1 MTGGLRGSQDYGAA
15 DRERSGGE
23 RLRPHHHGERS
34 HEQDSPDVPVREQRL
49 DHGDQHSGVV
59 FLSDRAGRS
68 GPDGRKLPLRRHL
81 EQHPQE
87 GRPLDVL
94 REPLTEK
101 NWRLYA
107 ARHYDNVQC
116 IGEDEFEQDLK
127 RFKYIKKALTR
138 RAATGEICE
147 RLVLNHL
154 IVLCNVFGPQHL
166 VRLIYLK
173 MSDQMHLIK
182 PFLVLLQIL
191 PPRVFNVA
199 GRDWETDET
208 PMDQGIVDALRR
220 I

>member
-1 MTGGLRGSQDYGAA
+1 M
-15 DRERSGGE
+15 
-23 RLRPHHHGERS
+23 
-34 HEQDSPDVPVREQRL
+34 
-49 DHGDQHSGVV
+49 
-59 FLSDRAGRS
+59 
-68 GPDGRKLPLRRHL
+68 
-81 EQHPQE
+81 
-87 GRPLDVL
+87 
-94 REPLTEK
+94 
-101 NWRLYA
+101 
-107 ARHYDNVQC
+107 
-116 IGEDEFEQDLK
+116 
-127 RFKYIKKALTR
+127 
-138 RAATGEICE
+138 
-147 RLVLNHL
+147 LNHL